1 MLVKK
6 IDFFF
11 KWEFDFVFS
20 LDKEYMF
27 TKEKL
32 GKKKK
37 KGNRKECRP
46 GSHREHL
53 CVSLL
58 VCFSGLR
65 GPCFDVINF

>member
-32 GKKKK
+32 GGKKKK
-37 KGNRKECRP
+37 KEIEKNVAQGPTASIFVCLFWSVSP
-46 GSHREHL
+46 GFGDRVL
-53 CVSLL
+53 M
-58 VCFSGLR
+58 
-65 GPCFDVINF
+65 

>member
-32 GKKKK
+32 GGRKKKEIEK
-37 KGNRKECRP
+37 NVAQGPTASIFVCLFWSVSP
-46 GSHREHL
+46 GFGDRVL
-53 CVSLL
+53 M
-58 VCFSGLR
+58 
-65 GPCFDVINF
+65 

>member
-6 IDFFF
+6 IDFFL

-32 GKKKK
+32 GEKKKK
-37 KGNRKECRP
+37 EIEKNVAQGPTASIFVCLFWSVSP
-46 GSHREHL
+46 GFGDRVL
-53 CVSLL
+53 M
-58 VCFSGLR
+58 
-65 GPCFDVINF
+65 

>member
-32 GKKKK
+32 G
-37 KGNRKECRP
+37 GGGKEIEKNVAQGPTASIFVCLFWSVSP
-46 GSHREHL
+46 GFGDRVL
-53 CVSLL
+53 M
-58 VCFSGLR
+58 
-65 GPCFDVINF
+65 